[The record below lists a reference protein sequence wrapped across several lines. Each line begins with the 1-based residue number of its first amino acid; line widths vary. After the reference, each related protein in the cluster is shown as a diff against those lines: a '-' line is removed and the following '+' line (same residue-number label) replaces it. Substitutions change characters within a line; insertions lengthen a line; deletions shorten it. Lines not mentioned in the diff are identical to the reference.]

1 MMSRSLHLFSFFF
14 LVIIPLTLQQVR
26 ASDPSPCEPLS
37 TLYPDQLFL
46 PNTTSYTSS
55 ISSYAWA
62 SGYLSPACIIQPT
75 STSELSLIIK
85 ILADFN
91 TTFAVRGGGHNA
103 NLGFSNING
112 EITIDM
118 RGMKEVE
125 LREKESVIRVG
136 AGALWGEVYDAVEG
150 RNVSVMGGRI
160 STVGVGGLTTGGM
173 PSFPLPIVLAL
184 IQIIAGGM
192 SIFSILKGWVCDGV
206 SNFQVL
212 LSNSTL
218 IDANATSHPDLFR
231 ALKGGTN
238 NFGIVTRF
246 DFKTFAHGG
255 IWGGTTLLSSDS
267 GLDLITE
274 LTKFKMGTHD
284 PLAHTVTIFGYNL
297 PDKSTMI
304 LNNMWYLEPKA
315 NKTSLKGLME
325 IGPKLNQSL
334 VVVSAGEHARRTVA
348 PILPGTW

>member
-1 MMSRSLHLFSFFF
+1 MICRRLHTFSF
-14 LVIIPLTLQQVR
+14 LATILLRLQQAR
-26 ASDPSPCEPLS
+26 ASDPSPCDPLS
-37 TLYPDQLFL
+37 SLYPDQLFL
-46 PNTTSYTSS
+46 PNSTSYTSS

-62 SGYLSPACIIQPT
+62 SGHLSPACIIQPT
-75 STSELSLIIK
+75 GTSQLPLIIK

-103 NLGFSNING
+103 NPGFSNING
-112 EITIDM
+112 EVTIDM
-118 RGMKEVE
+118 RGMKEIE
-125 LREKESVIRVG
+125 LREEEGVIRVG

-150 RNVSVMGGRI
+150 KNLSVMGGRI
-160 STVGVGGLTTGGM
+160 STVGVGGLTTGGTH
-173 PSFPLPIVLAL
+173 SSAFAITQAL
-184 IQIIAGGM
+184 IHIFAGGM

-206 SNFQVL
+206 SNFEVL

-218 IDANATSHPDLFR
+218 IDANETSHPDLFR

-246 DFKTFAHGG
+246 DFKTFPHGD
-255 IWGGTTLLSSDS
+255 IWGGTTLLSNDS

-274 LTKFKMGTHD
+274 LTKFKMGAHD

-304 LNNMWYLEPKA
+304 LNNMWYLEPKT
-315 NKTSLKGLME
+315 NKTSLQGLMG

-334 VVVSAGEHARRTVA
+334 VVASAGEHARRTVT
-348 PILPGTW
+348 PISPGTW